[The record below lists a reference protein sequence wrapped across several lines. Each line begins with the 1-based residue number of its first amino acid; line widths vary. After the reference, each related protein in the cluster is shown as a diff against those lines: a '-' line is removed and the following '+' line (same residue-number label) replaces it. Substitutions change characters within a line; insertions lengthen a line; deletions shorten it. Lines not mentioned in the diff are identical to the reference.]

1 MSLTRRSR
9 CPSTKSF
16 ADIQRF
22 DFNGTAELRAW
33 LSALSAQATA
43 KADGCDALCAGAKR
57 VVTLV
62 TCSANFAAAARG
74 PSRYSSADFSDKHV
88 TPWKRGTK
96 KGIKT
101 GIKR

>member
-1 MSLTRRSR
+1 M
-9 CPSTKSF
+9 
-16 ADIQRF
+16 F

-62 TCSANFAAAARG
+62 TCSANFAGRPREDPHGIRRLIFPTNMSHHGKEAQ
-74 PSRYSSADFSDKHV
+74 
-88 TPWKRGTK
+88 KRG
-96 KGIKT
+96 
-101 GIKR
+101 